1 MITEHGVKQ
10 RVEVIEQVDHLD
22 GVTEGGDGGE
32 THDVTE
38 IDGHLVKIL
47 RLHGAAS
54 LESLCH
60 RSEADGGCH
69 ASDAAECRLDR
80 VPELTEEASPTAVSL
95 FFASPSPTLPFSL

>member
-38 IDGHLVKIL
+38 VDGHLVKKL
-47 RLHGAAS
+47 WLHGAAS

-60 RSEADGGCH
+60 RSEADGDVMQVIQLSIGY
-69 ASDAAECRLDR
+69 
-80 VPELTEEASPTAVSL
+80 
-95 FFASPSPTLPFSL
+95 